1 MDPPSPDTAQ
11 TQKRE
16 GRAYYVYILN
26 SLGTNRS
33 YIGFSVNP
41 KRRVRQHNRKIKGG
55 AKRTKKHKGR
65 RWVLVCMVTG
75 FTSKHDALAF
85 EWAWQHPYK
94 SKRYR
99 DAMNSELKGKR
110 GVGAQGSLKRRMSE
124 LYIMLRQHPELRIID
139 YRISDL
145 TNI

>member
-1 MDPPSPDTAQ
+1 MDPIPPDITHIK
-11 TQKRE
+11 KRT
-16 GRAYYVYILN
+16 GRPYYVYILN

-33 YIGFSVNP
+33 YIGFTVNP
-41 KRRVRQHNRKIKGG
+41 KRRLRQHNRKIKGG
-55 AKRTKKHKGR
+55 AKRTKKHKGK
-65 RWVLVCMVTG
+65 RWVCVCLVTG

-99 DAMNSELKGKR
+99 DSMNSELTGKR
-110 GVGAQGSLKRRMSE
+110 GVGAKGSLKRRMLE
-124 LYIMLRQHPELRIID
+124 LDIMLRQHPELRII
-139 YRISDL
+139 RPQKSDL